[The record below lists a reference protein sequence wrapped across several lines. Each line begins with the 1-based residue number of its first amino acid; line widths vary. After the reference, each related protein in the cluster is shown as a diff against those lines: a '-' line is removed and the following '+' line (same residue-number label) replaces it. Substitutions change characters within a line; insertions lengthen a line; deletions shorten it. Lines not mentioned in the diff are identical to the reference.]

1 MNKREIIEAAKAW
14 NPATGYPGYLDDALH
29 ARAKALGPKGAA
41 DGLLA
46 KTMSSL
52 AGKVREY
59 LEFAR
64 EEERELRST
73 SSAIAK
79 GETLSMTPTTFARP
93 RERLSFLMREQVA
106 AGQRA
111 FADVLELYEAMAPE
125 ANAPG
130 PVTWIVTDGNEP
142 DVCANGEFGVLV
154 DGRPYVYYKGP
165 TQAPSDKIKF
175 RPINKREFGEVI
187 RRPEKTGETEE
198 T

>member
-1 MNKREIIEAAKAW
+1 MNKKEIIEAVRAW
-14 NPATGYPGYLDDALH
+14 NPATGYPEYLDDALH

-41 DGLLA
+41 EGLLA

-79 GETLSMTPTTFARP
+79 GETLSMMSTTFARP
-93 RERLSFLMREQVA
+93 RERLSFLMREQIA
-106 AGQRA
+106 SGQRA
-111 FADVLELYEAMAPE
+111 LADVLELYEAMAPE
-125 ANAPG
+125 EDEPVD
-130 PVTWIVTDGNEP
+130 VTWIVTEGNDP
-142 DVCANGEFGVLV
+142 NICADGEFGVLV
-154 DGRPYVYYKGP
+154 NGKAYLYYKYASPGV
-165 TQAPSDKIKF
+165 SEGVKY

-187 RRPEKTGETEE
+187 RRPDETGKTKGP
-198 T
+198 